1 MNKYLNKLIMYHEI
15 HRLNREGCSICY
27 IADYLVLNWRTVK
40 KYLSMDESQ
49 YEAFIELQ
57 TSRKKELES
66 YEHFVK
72 VKLDTFPETSAS
84 QMHDW
89 LKEHYQDFPSV
100 NPKTVYNFVM
110 LIRQKYNIPKQQH
123 KRDYFI
129 VEELPYGKQAQV
141 DFGQYNMRTSTG
153 KRKKVYFF
161 TMVLSRSRYKY
172 VHFLDKPFTTQ
183 AAVQAHEQAFKFY
196 GGIPEEVVYDQ
207 DRLFIVDENR
217 SDFILTE
224 AFKSYVR
231 EKSFNLYFCKKA
243 DPETKGKIE
252 NVVRYVKQ
260 NFLYNRS
267 FCDIDTLNEE
277 SIAWLN
283 RTANF
288 LSHGKTKQPP
298 FEQWHI
304 ERNHLNTFVPMKTAM
319 DSSKLYTVRKDNSI
333 SYKSNMYTVPEGTW
347 SAPESLVS
355 VTAEDGM
362 LIIKSQDG
370 QELSRHII
378 SAKKG
383 QTIRNTDHKRDKTL
397 KITAMMENEARNFSN
412 PERAM
417 KYFQELRSRKR
428 RHIRDQVT
436 IIRQSFQQYGKDVLE
451 KTLDY
456 CIENSV
462 YSAVDFT
469 SVAKKI
475 YQESE
480 NSQNGDD
487 KPDIKTLPN
496 RNKLTQIQPTTSEI
510 LDYESLMPN

>member
-15 HRLNREGCSICY
+15 HRLNREGFSISY

-49 YEAFIELQ
+49 YEAFIEQQ
-57 TSRKKELES
+57 TIRKKELEP

-89 LKEHYQDFPSV
+89 LKEHYPYFPSV

-110 LIRQKYNIPKQQH
+110 MVRQKYNIPKQQH
-123 KRDYFI
+123 RRDYFI

-153 KRKKVYFF
+153 KRKKVWFF

-172 VHFLDKPFTTQ
+172 VYFLDRPFTTGDAIQ
-183 AAVQAHEQAFKFY
+183 GHEQAFKFY
-196 GGIPEEVVYDQ
+196 GGMPEEVVYDQ
-207 DRLFIVDENR
+207 DRLFIVDENKG
-217 SDFILTE
+217 DFILTE

-231 EKSFNLYFCKKA
+231 EQSFNLYFCKKA
-243 DPETKGKIE
+243 DPESKGKIE

-267 FCDIDTLNEE
+267 FCDIDTLNDEC
-277 SIAWLN
+277 IGWLN

-304 ERNHLNTFVPMKTAM
+304 ERNHLNTFVPLKSAI
-319 DSSKLYTVRKDNSI
+319 DNGKLYTVRIDNAI

-347 SAPESLVS
+347 SSPGTLVS
-355 VTAEDGM
+355 VTAEDGI

-370 QELSRHII
+370 QELNRHVI
-378 SAKKG
+378 STKKG
-383 QTIRNTDHKRDKTL
+383 QTIRNTDHRRDKTL
-397 KITAMMENEARNFSN
+397 KITAMMEKEAKNFSS
-412 PERAM
+412 PEKALR
-417 KYFQELRSRKR
+417 YFQELRSRKK
-428 RHIRDQVT
+428 RHIRDQ
-436 IIRQSFQQYGKDVLE
+436 ILLIRQSFQQYEKDVLE
-451 KTLDY
+451 QALDY
-456 CIENSV
+456 CMENSV
-462 YSAVDFT
+462 YSAVDFI

-475 YQESE
+475 QQEYGSKQSG
-480 NSQNGDD
+480 NDVPN
-487 KPDIKTLPN
+487 IKTLPN
-496 RNKLTQIQPTTSEI
+496 RNNLQYMQPRTSEI
-510 LDYESLMPN
+510 LDYESLMSN